1 MMAYVNADLSYACHI
16 TQPPL
21 TGAAIAGLVMGTG
34 PVLSVCEWT
43 LTAPRFQD
51 RACNTGTARPC
62 MLHSYSAQ
70 RMCAVVFRNHKDLPA
85 GR

>member
-43 LTAPRFQD
+43 LSLLRDFKIAHATQELRVH
-51 RACNTGTARPC
+51 ACYTVTVRRGD
-62 MLHSYSAQ
+62 AQ
-70 RMCAVVFRNHKDLPA
+70 
-85 GR
+85 